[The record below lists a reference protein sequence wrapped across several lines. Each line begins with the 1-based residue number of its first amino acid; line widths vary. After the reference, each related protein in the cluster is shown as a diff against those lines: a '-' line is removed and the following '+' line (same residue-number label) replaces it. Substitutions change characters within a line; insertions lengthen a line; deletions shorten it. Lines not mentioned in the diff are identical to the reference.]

1 MIELN
6 ALSDVNTEQDHLVIE
21 MTQREVI
28 EDE

>member
-1 MIELN
+1 MIKLN

-28 EDE
+28 KDE